1 MGTELDLMIQRGY
14 NMPDGWEVY
23 VDHPEGGCVTLFRG
37 TEQEC
42 EEFIRTRGPE
52 LTAAEVFG
60 RES

>member
-1 MGTELDLMIQRGY
+1 MSELELLIGKHYRDD
-14 NMPDGWEVY
+14 DGWEVY
-23 VDHPEGGCVTLFRG
+23 THHPEGGCVTLFRG